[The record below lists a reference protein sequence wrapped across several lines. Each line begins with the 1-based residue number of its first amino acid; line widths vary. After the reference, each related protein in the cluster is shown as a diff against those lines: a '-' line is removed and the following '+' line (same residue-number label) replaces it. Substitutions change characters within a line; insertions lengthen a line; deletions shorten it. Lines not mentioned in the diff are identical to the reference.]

1 MLTSLKSLTFENYFL
16 FSQLALFCELHRIR
30 DRGRVYEKSKQS
42 QNKSIA
48 INIDSWHDLVG
59 THIQFIWPLVNAGA
73 FKSPAGAVS
82 LASSIRHTYKT
93 CQTVSIHI
101 HVRVY
106 WIISFMGSKYPT
118 NVGPKLEIVWTRFS
132 SLKNETTI
140 YQPWFSIATFLL
152 SPCLTVHIRVWEAF
166 QLFRV

>member
-1 MLTSLKSLTFENYFL
+1 MQINGRWTALIRVDWKPVKRSIVLTSLKSLTFENYFL

-106 WIISFMGSKYPT
+106 WIISFMGSKYPK
-118 NVGPKLEIVWTRFS
+118 NRASAQSSKLYGP
-132 SLKNETTI
+132 
-140 YQPWFSIATFLL
+140 
-152 SPCLTVHIRVWEAF
+152 AF
-166 QLFRV
+166 PLWKMRPLFINRGFR